1 MHKFITTKQFFKYL
15 LFLWMV
21 VATHLLAVQPSR
33 LIEKQTEFAI
43 ETESELREIDLVY
56 FDTKL
61 QSTNK
66 HDIVSLQSWPNL
78 KLYVF
83 VAPVMTE
90 PLYEL
95 WPVHSRINSYYTII
109 SYQYF
114 ISSLDNFS
122 WNNWFTPCVD
132 RFNYYGEL

>member
-1 MHKFITTKQFFKYL
+1 MHKFIMAKQFFKYI
-15 LFLWMV
+15 LFIWMV
-21 VATHLLAVQPSR
+21 VATYLLAVQPSR

-43 ETESELREIDLVY
+43 ETESELCEIDLVY
-56 FDTKL
+56 FNTKL

-66 HDIVSLQSWPNL
+66 HNIVSLQSWPYL

-83 VAPVMTE
+83 VAPVMAE

-95 WPVHSRINSYYTII
+95 WPFQSRINSYYTII

-122 WNNWFTPCVD
+122 
-132 RFNYYGEL
+132 